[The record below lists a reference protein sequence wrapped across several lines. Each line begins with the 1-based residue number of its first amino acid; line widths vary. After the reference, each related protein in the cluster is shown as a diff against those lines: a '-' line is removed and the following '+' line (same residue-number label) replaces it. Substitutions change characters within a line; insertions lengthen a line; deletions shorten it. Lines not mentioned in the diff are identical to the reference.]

1 MNPYDKAH
9 ELARALQASGEYRAL
24 LAAKEAIAAD
34 PDARKMVED
43 FLRKQMEREYEV
55 FAGKE
60 DAAKTEALQRMYELL
75 AMNSK
80 AREFLAAY
88 SRFQRTMAD
97 ISKIIGESVTEGLDI
112 FAKD

>member
-1 MNPYDKAH
+1 
-9 ELARALQASGEYRAL
+9 
-24 LAAKEAIAAD
+24 
-34 PDARKMVED
+34 
-43 FLRKQMEREYEV
+43 
-55 FAGKE
+55 
-60 DAAKTEALQRMYELL
+60 LQRMYELL